1 MSRFIQRE
9 YPEKLIDSETKK
21 VILNTSEK
29 LIGKN
34 KIKNGLPFVS
44 LPFVRHS
51 FSLQY
56 YQENIYLLYTS
67 YRSKGQKRG
76 MRTFIV
82 EEPGFRINIYIRVS
96 INKYI
101 KN

>member
-1 MSRFIQRE
+1 MMSRFIKRE

-21 VILNTSEK
+21 VIFNTSEK

-44 LPFVRHS
+44 LPFVRHP

-82 EEPGFRINIYIRVS
+82 
-96 INKYI
+96 
-101 KN
+101 